1 MKLKEI
7 IMARNVDVNKCDSQM
22 AKPYEHD
29 ELSITSNRFTWNANI
44 ITHNLY
50 QRAVDIAYEARLD
63 IQKTKVLI
71 QKNKN
76 TSKNIQRFGVIE
88 RRKTKQNDI

>member
-1 MKLKEI
+1 MLT
-7 IMARNVDVNKCDSQM
+7 NVTRKWQKHMNMMNYPLLRID
-22 AKPYEHD
+22 
-29 ELSITSNRFTWNANI
+29 LFTWNANI

-50 QRAVDIAYEARLD
+50 QRAVDIAYEARLA

-88 RRKTKQNDI
+88 RRKKNKTK